1 MNETLIAAALGC
13 IGGLTRSSIGIFK
26 AKARRDK
33 IKMGYVARTMRLSAV
48 SGTFIGII
56 FSFNPIISFASG
68 YVGSDILEGAHFAF
82 KKTKF
87 AKKYFNIN

>member
-1 MNETLIAAALGC
+1 MNETLIAAAVGC
-13 IGGLTRSSIGIFK
+13 IGGLTRSSVGIIK
-26 AKARRDK
+26 AKTRNDK
-33 IKMGYVARTMRLSAV
+33 IRLGYVGRTMRLSAV
-48 SGTFIGII
+48 SGTFMGII
-56 FSFNPIISFASG
+56 FSFNPLVSFISG